1 MWYISRAF
9 AESSSGF
16 GCVHSAVGV
25 LHGLFGCLYMAL
37 NSAVA
42 LKVKIRGTIR
52 LLAYG
57 VWAFNVQALRAFIRK
72 TTCVLLFSNY
82 CGSSFR
88 PLLQTSTAGCRLK
101 CFGFGLR
108 QAIRV

>member
-1 MWYISRAF
+1 MFRGISVSLTPAALQVSSFYKVCISELLESLCGISRAF

-37 NSAVA
+37 NSSVA

-57 VWAFNVQALRAFIRK
+57 
-72 TTCVLLFSNY
+72 
-82 CGSSFR
+82 
-88 PLLQTSTAGCRLK
+88 
-101 CFGFGLR
+101 FGLLMSR
-108 QAIRV
+108 L